1 MAKGAD
7 LRKVRPVQTFD
18 ELRCSGPDLAP
29 YALGEPIYVYD
40 RIAHLGTL
48 DPVHVTHRG
57 TNVHITRFVATPF
70 VKAGKRNVD
79 PLVLLELIAFI
90 SERFDAVQTVSFSL
104 RSEVASYE
112 DGMKIAS
119 ARSALLQRIGAH
131 GVTIS
136 PQPDSA
142 APGNFVVQGVWAYN
156 ERNLAALGQCLERQR
171 EIYRDSEL
179 SAGQGPTPRSLR
191 SRVRRWR
198 SRDGDS

>member
-1 MAKGAD
+1 
-7 LRKVRPVQTFD
+7 VQTFE

-70 VKAGKRNVD
+70 VKAGKRNFD

-104 RSEVASYE
+104 RSDVASYE

-131 GVTIS
+131 SVAIS
-136 PQPDSA
+136 PQPDSV

-156 ERNLAALGQCLERQR
+156 ERNLAALGQCLERER
-171 EIYRDSEL
+171 EIYRDCVL
-179 SAGQGPTPRSLR
+179 SSGQGTTPRSLR
-191 SRVRRWR
+191 SRLRRWL
-198 SRDGDS
+198 SRNDDS